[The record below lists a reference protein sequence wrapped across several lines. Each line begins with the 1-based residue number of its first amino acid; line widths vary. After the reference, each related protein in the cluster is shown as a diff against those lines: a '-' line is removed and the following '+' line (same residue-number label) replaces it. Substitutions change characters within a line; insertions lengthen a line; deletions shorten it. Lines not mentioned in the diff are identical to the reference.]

1 MIRASIAAAVSS
13 LLLAASAPQAG
24 AGELA
29 LFHDIGFN
37 GDRHVIERDR
47 PSLLI
52 YWTIGSVAV
61 HPGEKW
67 QICPRDRYQGRC
79 AIVSESVRDSVAAGI
94 PTQILSARR
103 VREGR

>member
-1 MIRASIAAAVSS
+1 MIRASIAAGVSA

-29 LFHDIGFN
+29 LFHVIGFN
-37 GDRHVIERDR
+37 GDRYVIDRDR

-52 YWTIGSVAV
+52 YWTVGSVAV

-67 QICPRDRYQGRC
+67 QVCSQNRYQGRC
-79 AIVSESVRDSVAAGI
+79 AIVSESVRDSAGAGV

-103 VREGR
+103 VREGH